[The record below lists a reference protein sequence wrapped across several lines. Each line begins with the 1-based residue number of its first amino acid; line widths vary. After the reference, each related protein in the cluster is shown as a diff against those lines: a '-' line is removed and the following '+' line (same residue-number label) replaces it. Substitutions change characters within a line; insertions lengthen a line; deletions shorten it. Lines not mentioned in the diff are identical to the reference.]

1 MLTQTGT
8 STERKP
14 FWLNKKIRLK
24 DCQDVDELLSG
35 LNLNTV
41 CREARCPNISEC
53 FAQKTA
59 TFLILGDV
67 CTRSC
72 KFCAVKKGR
81 PSGLDLDE
89 PQRVGEGVK
98 ALGLKHVVITS
109 VTRDDLSDGGA
120 EIFAKTIFSIRDM
133 VKDIT
138 IEVLIPDFKGDV
150 PAIKKVTEA
159 RPDII
164 AHNVETTPGLYKE
177 ARQGADYK
185 RSLSVLKS
193 VKKISLEREGRVR
206 TKSGIM
212 LGLGEEEEE
221 VLDVFADLRKADCDF
236 LSIGQYLSAG
246 AENIPV
252 KEYILPDKFAYYK
265 QKALGAGFLYVESG
279 PYVRSSYVAANYL
292 RWSRQFLSA

>member
-14 FWLNKKIRLK
+14 SWLNKKIRLK
-24 DCQDVDELLSG
+24 DCQDVDNLLEG
-35 LNLNTV
+35 LNLNTI

-59 TFLILGDV
+59 TFLILGDT
-67 CTRSC
+67 CTRQC
-72 KFCAVKKGR
+72 KFCAVKKGK

-89 PQRVGEGVK
+89 PQRVAKGVIG
-98 ALGLKHVVITS
+98 LGLKHVVVTS

-120 EIFAKTIFSIRDM
+120 DIFAKTVFSIRDM
-133 VKDIT
+133 AKDIT
-138 IEVLIPDFKGDV
+138 IEVLIPDFKGD
-150 PAIKKVTEA
+150 IEA
-159 RPDII
+159 LKRVMEAKPDII
-164 AHNVETTPGLYKE
+164 AHNVETVPGLYKE
-177 ARQGADYK
+177 ARQGADYG
-185 RSLSVLKS
+185 RSLSVLENA
-193 VKKISLEREGRVR
+193 KKMSLSGKEKIY

-212 LGLGEEEEE
+212 LGLGEKEEE
-221 VLDVFADLRKADCDF
+221 VLEVFADLRKTDCDF
-236 LSIGQYLSAG
+236 LSIGQYLSPG

-265 QKALGAGFLYVESG
+265 QKALEKGFFYVESG

-292 RWSRQFLSA
+292 R